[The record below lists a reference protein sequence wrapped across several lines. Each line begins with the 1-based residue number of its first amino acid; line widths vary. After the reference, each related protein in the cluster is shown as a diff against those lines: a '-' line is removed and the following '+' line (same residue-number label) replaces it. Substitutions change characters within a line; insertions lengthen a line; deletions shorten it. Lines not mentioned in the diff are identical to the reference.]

1 MIEGGHC
8 SRGAGNRRWWP
19 GTGASPRLSW
29 RRAGSQSC
37 CVSCRVISHPVG
49 PPRPGRP
56 VPDTGRSMPVR
67 PTSSSASYLR
77 HAHY

>member
-1 MIEGGHC
+1 MIEGGQC
-8 SRGAGNRRWWP
+8 SRGAGNRWRWP

-29 RRAGSQSC
+29 RRAGSRSC
-37 CVSCRVISHPVG
+37 RVSCRVISHPVG

-56 VPDTGRSMPVR
+56 VPDTCRSMLVR
-67 PTSSSASYLR
+67 PTSSSASYLT